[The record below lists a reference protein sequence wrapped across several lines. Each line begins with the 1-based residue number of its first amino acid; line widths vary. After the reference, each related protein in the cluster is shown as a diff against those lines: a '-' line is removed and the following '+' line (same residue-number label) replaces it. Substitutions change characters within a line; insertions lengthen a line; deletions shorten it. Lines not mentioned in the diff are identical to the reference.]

1 MSYGK
6 NMISKRCIS
15 LFIIDF
21 WDFKELVGLGVK
33 GLCSKRERMR
43 NWGERQEQ
51 ESSSDLGGDRLF
63 YDIQYKF

>member
-6 NMISKRCIS
+6 NMTSKRCTS
-15 LFIIDF
+15 LSITDL
-21 WDFKELVGLGVK
+21 WDPKELVGLGAK

-51 ESSSDLGGDRLF
+51 ESSSDPGGDRLF
-63 YDIQYKF
+63 HDT